1 MEAWKSGNR
10 IVRAQD
16 MRVYEHNAQMGAPE
30 AVAHKVRNKV
40 LPLSW
45 QGAPGSQSVGHSLLQ
60 RSAVMCSA
68 LPGRRRLAVTR
79 MD

>member
-1 MEAWKSGNR
+1 MEAWKSGNQ

-30 AVAHKVRNKV
+30 AVAHKVRKKV

-45 QGAPGSQSVGHSLLQ
+45 QGAPGSQSATLCY
-60 RSAVMCSA
+60 SAVQSC
-68 LPGRRRLAVTR
+68 AVHYR
-79 MD
+79 AGAA